1 MPYSCICNS
10 NGIFAISLSM
20 AKQYTVCMLAN
31 VTIGIREF
39 REKTAPIIKIPSEMD
54 IKSIETNKRKQS
66 SRGIYSLGTAGV
78 QKLKDVFLILCLF
91 LLF

>member
-1 MPYSCICNS
+1 
-10 NGIFAISLSM
+10 M

-31 VTIGIREF
+31 VTVRIREF
-39 REKTAPIIKIPSEMD
+39 RGKTASIIKIPSEMD
-54 IKSIETNKRKQS
+54 MKSIETNKRKQS
-66 SRGIYSLGTAGV
+66 GRGIYSLGTAGV